1 MENAVKQIA
10 AVPWMTIFMIAVIAV
25 IVGYV
30 AYIFLQYPLS
40 GLAQNSGMAR
50 WYVPGVQQFTD
61 MGSNGTSSTTGTG
74 GRLAIHSPGVD
85 SNEKG
90 VKKATEEGFFGGV
103 VRGAGHPD
111 CLRDLNAGAELLGM
125 MGAAAGTP
133 DYEEFQVMLSK
144 IGCMKKD
151 LMSPSGIVQ
160 ATLYQPYANSH
171 DREAVAEVAAMCLAK
186 TIPERDLDI
195 VFGTWRD
202 RGNVLIRRLC
212 TIASLTEAEAKK
224 AEELFAGAWRDVYD
238 VAKGRCLVSPS
249 EAMYATGS
257 PHDAQPNT
265 TANVEDLA
273 EYKGY
278 FSGWSGGNV

>member
-1 MENAVKQIA
+1 MEDAFKQIA

-25 IVGYV
+25 IVGYIAWV
-30 AYIFLQYPLS
+30 FLNYPLS
-40 GLAQNSGMAR
+40 GLAQGGMAR
-50 WYVPGVQQFTD
+50 WYIPGVQQFTD
-61 MGSNGTSSTTGTG
+61 MGSNG
-74 GRLAIHSPGVD
+74 
-85 SNEKG
+85 KG
-90 VKKATEEGFFGGV
+90 VKKAGVEEGFFGGV

-125 MGAAAGTP
+125 VGAAAGTP
-133 DYEEFQVMLSK
+133 DYVEFQVMLSK
-144 IGCMKKD
+144 IGCLKKD

-171 DREAVAEVAAMCLAK
+171 DREAVAEVASMCLAK

-212 TIASLTEAEAKK
+212 TIANLTEAEAKK

-238 VAKGRCLVSPS
+238 VAKGRCLAAPS
-249 EAMYATGS
+249 EALYATGS
-257 PHDAQPNT
+257 PHDAQPSM
-265 TANVEDLA
+265 TADVEDLA

-278 FSGWSGGNV
+278 YSGWSGGQV

>member
-1 MENAVKQIA
+1 MESAVKQIA
-10 AVPWMTIFMIAVIAV
+10 AVPWMTIFMVAVIAL

-30 AYIFLQYPLS
+30 ASVFMQYPLS
-40 GLAQNSGMAR
+40 GLSQGSGMAR
-50 WYVPGVQQFTD
+50 WYVPGVQQFMD
-61 MGSNGTSSTTGTG
+61 MGANG
-74 GRLAIHSPGVD
+74 
-85 SNEKG
+85 KG
-90 VKKATEEGFFGGV
+90 MKKTEEGFFGGV

-125 MGAAAGTP
+125 VGAAAGTP

-144 IGCMKKD
+144 IGCLKKD

-212 TIASLTEAEAKK
+212 TIANLTEAEAKK
-224 AEELFAGAWRDVYD
+224 AEELFGSAWRDVYD

-249 EAMYATGS
+249 EAMYAAGS
-257 PHDAQPNT
+257 PHDAQPSM

-278 FSGWSGGNV
+278 YSGWSGGQV

>member
-1 MENAVKQIA
+1 MESAVKQIA
-10 AVPWMTIFMIAVIAV
+10 AVPWMTIFRVVIIAG
-25 IVGYV
+25 IVSYMASV
-30 AYIFLQYPLS
+30 FLQYPLS
-40 GLAQNSGMAR
+40 GLAQGSGMAR

-61 MGSNGTSSTTGTG
+61 MGSNG
-74 GRLAIHSPGVD
+74 
-85 SNEKG
+85 KG
-90 VKKATEEGFFGGV
+90 MKKEATKVTEEGFFGGV

-125 MGAAAGTP
+125 MGDAAGTP

-144 IGCMKKD
+144 IGCLKKD

-212 TIASLTEAEAKK
+212 TIANLTEAEAKK
-224 AEELFAGAWRDVYD
+224 AEGLFAGAWRDVYD

-257 PHDAQPNT
+257 PHDAQPNM
-265 TANVEDLA
+265 TAGVEDLA

-278 FSGWSGGNV
+278 FSGWSGGQV

>member
-1 MENAVKQIA
+1 MESAVKQIA

-30 AYIFLQYPLS
+30 AYVFLQYPLS
-40 GLAQNSGMAR
+40 GLANSGGMAR

-61 MGSNGTSSTTGTG
+61 MGNNG
-74 GRLAIHSPGVD
+74 
-85 SNEKG
+85 KG
-90 VKKATEEGFFGGV
+90 MKKEAAKAGEEGFFGGV

-144 IGCMKKD
+144 IGCLKKD

-212 TIASLTEAEAKK
+212 TIASLTEADAKK
-224 AEELFAGAWRDVYD
+224 AEELFANAWRDVYD
-238 VAKGRCLVSPS
+238 VAKGRCLAAPS
-249 EAMYATGS
+249 EVMYATGS

-265 TANVEDLA
+265 TADVEDLA